1 MTWHQW
7 HQTALIAS
15 STGLSVTCASWNA
28 RSPHGRHA
36 ISAARFGRGEKWNS
50 PSAVARSAC
59 SVTDLIQFDLVAE
72 RVEDVGAPPAR
83 DRVRLLEARTRLLQR
98 ADCSVQVA
106 HAKREMP
113 PRMEPE
119 VAVGGQVDV
128 ARRRREPEAG
138 GAPRRARPPDPS
150 DPGPPRVE
158 PPAPPFPPGR
168 VKPFGVVRREA
179 NPGGSKGA

>member
-72 RVEDVGAPPAR
+72 RVEDVGPPPAR
-83 DRVRLLEARTRLLQR
+83 DRVRVLEARTRLLQR
-98 ADCSVQVA
+98 ADRRVQVA
-106 HAKREMP
+106 HPKREMA

-119 VAVGGQVDV
+119 VAVGGKMDV
-128 ARRRREPEAG
+128 ARRRREPEAR
-138 GAPRRARPPDPS
+138 AVAKRARPLDFPEPERL
-150 DPGPPRVE
+150 RVE
-158 PPAPPFPPGR
+158 PPGARFLARRIEHLR
-168 VKPFGVVRREA
+168 VVKRDGHPERG
-179 NPGGSKGA
+179 